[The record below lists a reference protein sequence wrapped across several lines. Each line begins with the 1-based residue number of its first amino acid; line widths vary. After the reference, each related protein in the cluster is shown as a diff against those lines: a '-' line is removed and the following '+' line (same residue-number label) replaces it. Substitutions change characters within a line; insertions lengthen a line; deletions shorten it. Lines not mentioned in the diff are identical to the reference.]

1 MSGVAKALEQGQAD
15 ERTSVSAPED
25 VRTPFGCGCAAP
37 WNDAVESGGATE
49 SASLQSM
56 KYQLVL
62 QWPASA
68 IKDYD
73 AIIAVENALVEKLTK
88 ANDVDGHDAGSGEV
102 NIFIRTDDAQRAFNE
117 VKAILGTRDFWV
129 DARVAY
135 RAVAGS
141 EYTILWPK
149 DLTEF
154 NVA

>member
-1 MSGVAKALEQGQAD
+1 
-15 ERTSVSAPED
+15 
-25 VRTPFGCGCAAP
+25 
-37 WNDAVESGGATE
+37 
-49 SASLQSM
+49 M

-62 QWPASA
+62 QWPASS

-73 AIIAVENALVEKLTK
+73 AMIEVENALVVNLSP

-102 NIFIRTDDAQRAFNE
+102 NIFIRTDDPKRAFNE

-135 RAVAGS
+135 REVAESG
-141 EYTILWPK
+141 YTILWPK

-154 NVA
+154 KVA